1 MYARQKIKRKNPGS
15 AIKETAIRILTI
27 NHYRFVVGLEWETIK
42 AQRNFMKEVRKI
54 GKARNLDVVAIR
66 DVEASP
72 QAGFAPKTQQ
82 KLRGHYSLIV
92 ALASL
97 LKGCCIAV
105 IPLGQ
110 NKHHEEEYTLVGRTE
125 KGSIHPVSDT
135 IHTGKDIKQVVLDLK
150 QELRGNQQ
158 DISIP
163 VYGDPAR
170 FTWITEALDF
180 KALLTPAHMSKDFRL
195 KPLHWGMTKG
205 QLIGFTAVLVMS
217 GVAVLFILHYLDE
230 RDRIKSAAVQARLM
244 KQEEI
249 NKKARYQAALDKMK
263 HPWITS
269 SSIPIFLQGCEA
281 GLKKLPLSIAGW
293 TPAMVKCNQAGM
305 SVNFNRPDNSAVTSE
320 EFVKA
325 IRKIYGTEPD
335 FNITQ
340 TSMSALSIAHKLH
353 PNGDDP
359 MQNMGQQ
366 LLKVISLF
374 QSVNIP
380 ASLTEVPIKDITK
393 NGEGEDLPLQ
403 DWKEYTFHVE
413 TRVPPQLVFK
423 GGEYTGIRINRI
435 IYEIGQDQGSVTY
448 KISGSVYGI
457 R

>member
-1 MYARQKIKRKNPGS
+1 MYARQKIKRKNIDS
-15 AIKETAIRILTI
+15 AIKETPIRILTI

-42 AQRNFMKEVRKI
+42 AQRNFMKEVKKI

-66 DVEASP
+66 DVDASP
-72 QAGFAPKTQQ
+72 QAGFAPKTRQ

-105 IPLGQ
+105 IQLGQ
-110 NKHHEEEYTLVGRTE
+110 NKNNEEEYTLVGRTE
-125 KGSIHPVSDT
+125 KGSIHPISDT

-163 VYGDPAR
+163 VYGDPAL
-170 FTWITEALDF
+170 FTWITESLDF
-180 KALLTPAHMSKDFRL
+180 KALLKPPNMSKDFRL
-195 KPLHWGMTKG
+195 KPLSWGMTKG
-205 QLIGFTAVLVMS
+205 QLIGFTAALVMS
-217 GVAVLFILHYLDE
+217 GVTVFFILHYFDE
-230 RDRIKSAAVQARLM
+230 QDRIKRAAVQSMLL
-244 KQEEI
+244 KQQEI
-249 NKKARYQAALDKMK
+249 NKKARYKAALDKMK

-269 SSIPIFLQGCEA
+269 SSIPVFLQGCEK
-281 GLKKLPLSIAGW
+281 GLRKLPISIAGW
-293 TPAMVKCNQAGM
+293 TLAMVKCSQKGM
-305 SVNFNRPDNSAVTSE
+305 SANFNRPDNSAVTSE

-325 IRKIYGTEPD
+325 VRKIYGTEPD
-335 FNITQ
+335 FNVTQ

-374 QSVNIP
+374 QSVNIS
-380 ASLTEVPIKDITK
+380 ASLTEVSIKDITK
-393 NGEGEDLPLQ
+393 NEEGEDLPLQ

-413 TRVPPQLVFK
+413 THVPPQLVFK
-423 GGEYTGIRINRI
+423 GEDYTGIRINSI
-435 IYEIGQDQGSVTY
+435 IYEIGQDQGSVIY